1 MKGDAKK
8 LLEELPNSPTAV
20 TLDAIVGEMRSQL
33 ANFTD
38 GWTPALMIANAQSF
52 IDAELRLGNGGDMKG
67 VATQVAAMML
77 ITLEKL
83 ELET

>member
-8 LLEELPNSPTAV
+8 LLEELPNSPTAIA
-20 TLDAIVGEMRSQL
+20 LDSMVGEMRGLL

-52 IDAELRLGNGGDMKG
+52 IDAEMRLGNGGDMKG

-77 ITLEKL
+77 MTLEKL
-83 ELET
+83 ELEP